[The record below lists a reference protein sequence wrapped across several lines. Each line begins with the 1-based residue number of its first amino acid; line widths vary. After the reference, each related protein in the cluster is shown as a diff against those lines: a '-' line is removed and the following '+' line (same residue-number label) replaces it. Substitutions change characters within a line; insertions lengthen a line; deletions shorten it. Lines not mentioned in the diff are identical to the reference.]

1 MSKNKK
7 TLLVNGALGKM
18 GQAVIGVCKN
28 RNDVEIKHVLEMPI
42 HKHKGD
48 SIYSERDR
56 KKFKLEDVRVD
67 TEISKSLDVDF
78 IIDFSTPQS
87 AIALAKKAEVL
98 RVPFVTGTTGFN
110 SKQINELKKISK
122 KIPILQSYN
131 MSLGINLLVKIIKD
145 NIDYFSSTDLEI
157 TETHHKDKVDSPSGT
172 ALLLADTI
180 SSSLGKKTDKIANYR
195 GKSSSLKRK
204 KGELGMTVIRG
215 GDVVGEHKISSF
227 GEMENVYL
235 THQALGREVFANGAV
250 SLGLK
255 LLKKKKGF
263 FSVQDLI

>member
-7 TLLVNGALGKM
+7 TILVNGVLGRMGEAL
-18 GQAVIGVCKN
+18 VGVCKD
-28 RNDVEIKHVLEMPI
+28 RNDIDIKYAVDIPS
-42 HKHKGD
+42 HKLIGE
-48 SIYSERDR
+48 SLYSEKDR
-56 KKFKLEDVRVD
+56 KRFKLQDIK
-67 TEISKSLDVDF
+67 ISKIPAELDVDL
-78 IIDFSTPQS
+78 IIDFTVPSS
-87 AIALAKKAEVL
+87 SISLAQKAKIFN
-98 RVPFVTGTTGFN
+98 VPFVTGTTGFN
-110 SKQINELKKISK
+110 ARQINELKMISK

-131 MSLGINLLVKIIKD
+131 MSLGINLLIKILNQ

-157 TETHHKDKVDSPSGT
+157 TETHHRDKVDSPSGT

-180 SSSLGKKTDKIANYR
+180 SSSMGKKTNNIANYR

-204 KGELGMTVIRG
+204 KGELGITVLRG

-227 GEMENVYL
+227 GEMENIYL
-235 THQALGREVFANGAV
+235 THQALGREVFASGAV
-250 SLGLK
+250 NLGLK

>member
-7 TLLVNGALGKM
+7 TLLVNGALGRM

-28 RNDVEIKHVLEMPI
+28 RNDIEIKYAVDLPI
-42 HKHKGD
+42 HKHQEE

-56 KKFKLEDVRVD
+56 RKFKLQDIK
-67 TEISKSLDVDF
+67 ISKNIKAVDIDL
-78 IIDFSTPQS
+78 IIDFSTPKS
-87 AIALAKKAEVL
+87 SISLAKKAGIL
-98 RVPFVTGTTGFN
+98 GVPFVTGTTGFN
-110 SKQINELKKISK
+110 LRQINELKKISK
-122 KIPILQSYN
+122 TIPILQSYN
-131 MSLGINLLVKIIKD
+131 MSLGINLLVKIIKE
-145 NIDYFSSTDLEI
+145 NVDYFSSTDLEI
-157 TETHHKDKVDSPSGT
+157 TETHHRDKIDSPSGT
-172 ALLLADTI
+172 ALLLADAV

-255 LLKKKKGF
+255 LMKKKKGF

>member
-7 TLLVNGALGKM
+7 SVLVNGALGRM
-18 GQAVIGVCKN
+18 GQAVIEVCKD
-28 RNDVEIKHVLEMPI
+28 RSDLEVKYAVDLPT
-42 HKHKGD
+42 HNYLGD
-48 SIYSERDR
+48 SIYSERER
-56 KKFKLEDVRVD
+56 KKFKLQDVKFIKVP
-67 TEISKSLDVDF
+67 KKLDIDL
-78 IIDFSTPQS
+78 IIDFSTPKS
-87 AIALAKKAEVL
+87 SVSLAKKAHEF

-110 SKQINELKKISK
+110 SRQINELKKLSK

-131 MSLGINLLVKIIKD
+131 MSLGINLLVKIINE

-157 TETHHKDKVDSPSGT
+157 TETHHKDKIDSPSGT

-180 SSSLGKKTDKIANYR
+180 SKLIRRKTEKIVNYR

-204 KGELGMTVIRG
+204 KGELGMTVLRG